1 MKIQKGHYVPKELIT
16 SEAVHEAVVKCF
28 VAAGF
33 VGRDEYGQMPCPGC
47 FSALGVNDLSQG
59 ICWTNSGTPLTLQQ
73 LFTAENGLQWPTS
86 AYRVVA
92 SATGVWFDLS
102 RLPPVVISGV
112 YSGGIDAR
120 VLAIRQP
127 KEKDHIVEADEMVSE
142 TSESKC
148 EAVAV
153 IDSVKNPKHYQV
165 IEGVESI
172 TIIASAMT
180 VEQWRGFCLGNI
192 LKYRIRAGKKGD
204 LQQDIAKADYYQELY
219 EMHKHLCRDAK

>member
-1 MKIQKGHYVPKELIT
+1 MKIAKGHYVPKELIT

-33 VGRDEYGQMPCPGC
+33 ERLGISGYGTDIGVGEIGVGVRYEGGC
-47 FSALGVNDLSQG
+47 MEQS
-59 ICWTNSGTPLTLQQ
+59 LTLQQ

-127 KEKDHIVEADEMVSE
+127 KEKDHIVEANEMVSE

-180 VEQWRGFCLGNI
+180 VDQWRGFCLGNI

-219 EMHKHLCRDAK
+219 EMHKNLCRDAK